1 MTAATEKTKQHPAPD
16 IGDILFLFII
26 MIPLMVR
33 PTFLFADGST
43 GWHIVTGD
51 YILKNHAIPHQ
62 DIFCYLDKIPG
73 KADKAWVAYEWL
85 SDAITAFLVQV
96 GGLNLLAVVWSSA
109 IALIFLL
116 LYNRCRKEGC
126 HFLIVL
132 FSCLLGALVSAV
144 HWLAR
149 PHLFTFFGVLIFSGA
164 LEDYYRRTISSTKLL
179 LILSLYMLVWVNCHP
194 AFVIGF
200 VLIAVYLG
208 ASLCSAL
215 YYAAGPKR
223 TNYLEAAKTFVIA
236 LGCTFLASLAN
247 PNGLMLYQYI
257 EKYLKGSMIL
267 ANTDEFLSPV
277 FHFSLHP
284 TCLEAL
290 FATFIVGLAISQK
303 RLSFPRLLLCLAFS
317 HLALSAVRNMP
328 LFAIIVLPAIAQ
340 LYSKTRFTA
349 STDQEDTL
357 SAAVSAAVSESP
369 ESAHQGNAKRNDE
382 QSPLWH
388 KIVDKWNRLGAG
400 IDDMEWQCKM
410 HLLPIACV
418 IFFAAA
424 AMMGGT
430 LGGVPIL
437 ESGFDP
443 KDKPTKTLE
452 YLKNAEDRGELKVN
466 EGYNMDNWGGYI
478 RYKLGTPV
486 FIDDRADFYG
496 EGYYSQYSIINQ
508 VLTFENGAPNWLDWL
523 AKDHIQW
530 VLVPKDSRLALAL
543 KTQDGWK
550 VACEDP
556 ASVLII
562 HEKPYP
568 PVNNQ
573 AAPAAR

>member
-1 MTAATEKTKQHPAPD
+1 MTDATKTNKLLPAPD

-33 PTFLFADGST
+33 PTYLFGDGST

-73 KADKAWVAYEWL
+73 KADKSWVAYEWL
-85 SDAITAFLVQV
+85 SDTITAALVQL
-96 GGLNLLAVVWSSA
+96 GGLNLLAVVWSAA
-109 IALIFLL
+109 IALIFLI

-132 FSCLLGALVSAV
+132 TTCLLGALVSAV

-164 LEDYYRRTISSTKLL
+164 LEDYYRRTISSTKFLT
-179 LILSLYMLVWVNCHP
+179 ILSLYMLVWVNCHP
-194 AFVIGF
+194 AFVVGF

-208 ASLCSAL
+208 ASLCSAFF
-215 YYAAGPKR
+215 YAAGNKR
-223 TNYLEAAKTFVIA
+223 KHYLESAKTFTLA
-236 LGCTFLASLAN
+236 LGCTFAASLVN
-247 PNGLMLYQYI
+247 PNGLILYQYI

-284 TCLEAL
+284 TCLEAI
-290 FATFIVGLAISQK
+290 FAIFIVGLAISQK
-303 RLSFPRLLLCLAFS
+303 RLSFPKLLLCLAFS

-328 LFAIIVLPAIAQ
+328 LFVIIVLPAIAQ
-340 LYSKTRFTA
+340 LYSKTR
-349 STDQEDTL
+349 L
-357 SAAVSAAVSESP
+357 SPAVADNANAVPSD
-369 ESAHQGNAKRNDE
+369 ESAEHSADAE
-382 QSPLWH
+382 SPLWR
-388 KIVDKWNRLGAG
+388 KIVTKWNRLGEG

-410 HLLPIACV
+410 HLLPIGCF
-418 IFFAAA
+418 IFLTATAL
-424 AMMGGT
+424 MGGKI
-430 LGGVPIL
+430 GGVAIL

-443 KDKPTKTLE
+443 LDKPTKTLD
-452 YLKNAEDRGELKVN
+452 YLKKAEESGELKVN
-466 EGYNMDNWGGYI
+466 EGFNMDNWGGYI

-496 EGYYSQYSIINQ
+496 EGYYAQYSIINQ

-543 KTQDGWK
+543 KAQDGWK
-550 VACEDP
+550 VAAEDP

-568 PVNNQ
+568 TTK
-573 AAPAAR
+573 